1 MEKTIEEKTRE
12 IEDERRELINEHRQ
26 CAVAKFKVEIAPIV
40 IGMIGLAPGIS
51 LTLEREKSAVFEQWC
66 ILENR
71 IRKLAE
77 LIAGDDEKPATTNK
91 IPACHTSGNEPL
103 ET

>member
-1 MEKTIEEKTRE
+1 MENS
-12 IEDERRELINEHRQ
+12 EL
-26 CAVAKFKVEIAPIV
+26 AMKIAPIV
-40 IGMIGLAPGIS
+40 TSMVGLAPGIS

-77 LIAGDDEKPATTNK
+77 LIEGDDEKPATTNK
-91 IPACHTSGNEPL
+91 IPGHHTNGDEPL
-103 ET
+103 EH